1 MSITTVTWED
11 TTTLCDHCGGRILR
25 RNEGLTNR
33 VCLQCERCRC
43 QWTLENRPLRAG
55 AQPGC
60 KRALAAQSEA
70 LYRTSRNRQ
79 LAPALLALLLFIAV
93 VLYAGLPTLTQVLPG
108 LLGALA
114 ALAVVTLG
122 RDRQWW

>member
-11 TTTLCDHCGGRILR
+11 TTTTCDHCGGRILR
-25 RNEGLTNR
+25 RSDGPTDR
-33 VCLQCERCRC
+33 VCLQCERCHC

-55 AQPGC
+55 AQPAC
-60 KRALAAQSEA
+60 KRAHAAQTDA

-79 LAPALLALLLFIAV
+79 LVPALLALALFIAV
-93 VLYAGLPTLTQVLPG
+93 VLYMGLPALTQVLPG
-108 LLGALA
+108 LLGAFA